1 MKTGGHFGTMV
12 TMRAP
17 ALLLCT
23 LLMALGGSASPQN
36 AAPHVS
42 AVAPCPEVGYFRNC
56 YGTYTWYDG
65 STYEGAWKDNQ
76 KTGFATYKD
85 ANGDSY
91 VGEWKYNRRSGEG
104 IYTWS
109 DGRVWMGEWRD
120 GEPHGRFIQ
129 YAPDKS
135 VERMGIFQKGR
146 LQTSK
151 PVEPTVF
158 ARIRRYTEAPAAA
171 NTIAKPE
178 PSATSQSAANTL
190 PAVTPGAGV
199 PLPRALSLSPESP
212 ALSAVNRAGA
222 TAAFAQR
229 SSAIKIEEMYPP
241 P

>member
-1 MKTGGHFGTMV
+1 MV

-17 ALLLCT
+17 ALLFCT
-23 LLMALGGSASPQN
+23 LLTGLGGAASPQT
-36 AAPHVS
+36 PGPRLP
-42 AVAPCPEVGYFRNC
+42 AVAPCPELGYFRNC

-76 KTGFATYKD
+76 KTGIATYKD

-91 VGEWKYNRRSGEG
+91 VGEWKNNRRSGEG

-109 DGRVWMGEWRD
+109 DGRVWLGEWKD

-151 PVEPTVF
+151 PVEPRVF
-158 ARIRRYTEAPAAA
+158 TRIRRDVEPRPAANA
-171 NTIAKPE
+171 TEKAE
-178 PSATSQSAANTL
+178 PSATTHIVANTISAATSA
-190 PAVTPGAGV
+190 PAPTATPAAAATTDAGGVTF
-199 PLPRALSLSPESP
+199 
-212 ALSAVNRAGA
+212 SAVNRALR
-222 TAAFAQR
+222 AAVVER
-229 SSAIKIEEMYPP
+229 SASAIKIEDMYPP